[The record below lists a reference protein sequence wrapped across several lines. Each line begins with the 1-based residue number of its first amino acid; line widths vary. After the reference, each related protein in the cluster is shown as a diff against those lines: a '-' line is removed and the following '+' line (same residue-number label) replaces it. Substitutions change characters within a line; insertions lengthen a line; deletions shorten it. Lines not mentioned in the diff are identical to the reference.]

1 MADVKINIQAETQ
14 QFQAAMRQ
22 CSAEMKQLSSEY
34 SLAAAQAK
42 LSGSAQ
48 DGLRAKVTELTG
60 KVGLQKDIVEKNE
73 AQHAKLKQAL
83 EQQKSTHDTL
93 KTKVEAAKK
102 AYEAS
107 AKATGEDSEQTKKLK
122 AEYENLQSQLGNT
135 ERSIQKTETAI
146 TKQEGAVT
154 SSKAK
159 LAELEVQ
166 LRNVNAELARA
177 PFDAY
182 AEKANKIG
190 GTITKVGEAIMP
202 ASMAT
207 VGLGTAAVKTAANFD
222 TSMSQV
228 QATMGLTK
236 DSTSKLN
243 GETVNTMDA
252 LSKLARTMGKDTK
265 FSASEAADAINI
277 LAMAGM
283 DTDDIYSALPA
294 TLNLAAA
301 GNIGIAQ
308 AADYATGIMSGF
320 GMKTEDA
327 SKVADV
333 LAVTASSAKGSVSDF
348 GAGLAQAAGQA
359 SITGQSFEDTATAL
373 GILGNHNIS
382 AAEGG
387 NMLQRVLKNLYQPT
401 STAKDALD
409 ALGVS
414 AYDSEGKA
422 RPLQDVL
429 TDLRGKLG
437 ELSEEDY
444 NSVMGQIFDTAS
456 LRGANFLIQDSGEAF
471 DNLRAKI
478 GGASGAAEK
487 MAEVQQD
494 NLQGQLTILKSQLE
508 ELAISFGE
516 LLMPKIREVV
526 GKIQDFVDKLN
537 NMDEGQKQAIIRI
550 GLVVAAAGPL
560 LVALGKMIIFTGQV
574 STQIGNMVEWYT
586 KAGGA
591 SGILAKAQTGLSS
604 AFSFL
609 TSPIGIVIGVIAVL
623 VAAFIHLWR
632 TNEDFRNA
640 VIAIWER
647 IKGAFQEFVGGIQ
660 ERLSAMGISFQSIT
674 QTISA
679 IWDGFCNL
687 LAPVFEAAFGII
699 ATVLETAFGV
709 ITGLLDVFIGAY
721 NGNWTQLWTGVQEI
735 FGAVWEGIKGVFSG
749 VLAALQGVADVFLG
763 WFGTSWTELWTNV
776 QGFFEGVWNGISTFF
791 TTIWTAIS
799 TTVTTFC
806 TTVWT
811 TISTIFTTV
820 AETVSTIW
828 EGIKSV
834 IQVAIMFIVEL
845 ISAAFQ
851 LITVPFRFIWENCKE
866 TITAAWEAIK
876 TTVSTALNFVKDN
889 IITPVMTAI
898 KTVIDTVWNGIKT
911 VITTVM
917 NAIKTTVSTVWN
929 AIKTATST
937 VWNAIKTA
945 VTTAVNAIKT
955 AVTPIFNA
963 IKTTITS
970 VWNGVKSTTTS
981 AWNAIKSGVTSA
993 VNAVKSEVQ
1002 SVMNSIKSVMS
1013 SAWNSMKSAASSGW
1027 NAIKSAIERP
1037 INAAKQAVANA
1048 ISAMRS
1054 KFNFH
1059 WSLPHLALPHPYIS
1073 GHFSLNPPSVPHFG
1087 ISWYKSGGIMTRPT
1101 VFGASGNTLLA
1112 GGEAGAEAILP
1123 LKAFYDRLGDMLDK
1137 KLDALTG
1144 GTVVYV
1150 YVTMDGDVVAERVYT
1165 RVENEFVNKIQRK
1178 R

>member
-122 AEYENLQSQLGNT
+122 AEYEKLQSQLGNT

-320 GMKTEDA
+320 GMKTQDA

-640 VIAIWER
+640 IIAIWER

-660 ERLSAMGISFQSIT
+660 ERLSALGISFQSIT

-791 TTIWTAIS
+791 TTIWTTIS

-811 TISTIFTTV
+811 TVSTIFTTV

-970 VWNGVKSTTTS
+970 VWNGVKSATTS

-993 VNAVKSEVQ
+993 VNAVKSKVQ

-1013 SAWNSMKSAASSGW
+1013 SAWNSMKGAASSGW

>member
-102 AYEAS
+102 AYEES

-122 AEYENLQSQLGNT
+122 AEYEKLQSQLGNT

-320 GMKTEDA
+320 GMETKDA

-478 GGASGAAEK
+478 GGATGAAEK

-516 LLMPKIREVV
+516 LLMPKIREIV

-647 IKGAFQEFVGGIQ
+647 IKGAFQEFVAGIQ
-660 ERLSAMGISFQSIT
+660 ERLSALGIDFQSVT
-674 QTISA
+674 QAIGA

-735 FGAVWEGIKGVFSG
+735 FSAVWEGNKGIFSG

-791 TTIWTAIS
+791 TTIWTTIS

-970 VWNGVKSTTTS
+970 VWNGVKSATTS

-993 VNAVKSEVQ
+993 VNAVKSKVQ

-1013 SAWNSMKSAASSGW
+1013 SAWNSMKGAASSGW

-1165 RVENEFVNKIQRK
+1165 RVENEFVNKLQRK

>member
-102 AYEAS
+102 AYEES

-122 AEYENLQSQLGNT
+122 AEYEKLQSQLGNT

-320 GMKTEDA
+320 GMETKDA

-647 IKGAFQEFVGGIQ
+647 IKGAFQEFVAGIQ

-791 TTIWTAIS
+791 TTIWTTIS

-970 VWNGVKSTTTS
+970 VWNGVKSATTS

-993 VNAVKSEVQ
+993 VNAVKSKVQ

>member
-1 MADVKINIQAETQ
+1 MATVRIDIQAETQ
-14 QFQAAMRQ
+14 QFQASMRQ
-22 CSAEMKQLSSEY
+22 CSAEMKKLSSEY

-102 AYEAS
+102 AYEES

-122 AEYENLQSQLGNT
+122 EEYENLQSQLGNT

-320 GMKTEDA
+320 GMETKDA

-359 SITGQSFEDTATAL
+359 QITGQSFEDTATAL

-401 STAKDALD
+401 STAKEALD
-409 ALGVS
+409 QLGVS

-422 RPLQDVL
+422 RPLQEVL
-429 TDLRGKLG
+429 GELRGKLG

-560 LVALGKMIIFTGQV
+560 LIALGKMIIFTGQV

-604 AFSFL
+604 AFSLL

-640 VIAIWER
+640 IIAIWER

-660 ERLSAMGISFQSIT
+660 ERLSALGISFQSIT
-674 QTISA
+674 QAIGA

-687 LAPVFEAAFGII
+687 LAPVFEAAFGIV

-735 FGAVWEGIKGVFSG
+735 FGAIWEGIKGIFSG

-776 QGFFEGVWNGISTFF
+776 QGFFEGIWNGISTFF
-791 TTIWTAIS
+791 TTIWTTIS

-917 NAIKTTVSTVWN
+917 NAIKTVITTVWN

-963 IKTTITS
+963 IKSTITS
-970 VWNGVKSTTTS
+970 VWNGVKSATTS

-993 VNAVKSEVQ
+993 VNAVKSKVQ

-1013 SAWNSMKSAASSGW
+1013 SAWNSMKGAASSGW

-1054 KFNFH
+1054 KFNFS
-1059 WSLPHLALPHPYIS
+1059 WSLPHLALPHPYIY

-1165 RVENEFVNKIQRK
+1165 RVENEFVNKLQRK

>member
-122 AEYENLQSQLGNT
+122 AEYEKLQSQLGNT

-222 TSMSQV
+222 ASMSQV

-320 GMKTEDA
+320 GMKTQDA

-422 RPLQDVL
+422 RPLQEVL

-444 NSVMGQIFDTAS
+444 NTVMGQIFDTAS

-560 LVALGKMIIFTGQV
+560 LIALGKMIIFTGQV

-640 VIAIWER
+640 IIAIWER

-735 FGAVWEGIKGVFSG
+735 FGAVWEGIKGIFSG

-963 IKTTITS
+963 IKSTITS
-970 VWNGVKSTTTS
+970 VWNGVKSATTS

-993 VNAVKSEVQ
+993 VNAVKSKVQ

-1013 SAWNSMKSAASSGW
+1013 SAWNSMKGAASSGW

-1048 ISAMRS
+1048 ISTMRS

-1101 VFGASGNTLLA
+1101 IFGASGNTLLA

>member
-48 DGLRAKVTELTG
+48 DILRAKVTELTG
-60 KVGLQKDIVEKNE
+60 KVSLQKDIVQKNE
-73 AQHAKLKQAL
+73 TQHQKLKQAL
-83 EQQKSTHDTL
+83 EQQKTTHDQL

-102 AYEAS
+102 AYEES

-122 AEYENLQSQLGNT
+122 AEYEKLKSELGNT

-146 TKQEGAVT
+146 TKQEAAVT
-154 SSKAK
+154 NSKAK

-166 LRNVNAELARA
+166 LRNVNAEMARA

-182 AEKANKIG
+182 AEKAGKIG

-207 VGLGTAAVKTAANFD
+207 VGLGAAAVKTAANFD

-228 QATMGLTK
+228 QATMGLTS

-283 DTDDIYSALPA
+283 DTEDIYSALPA

-301 GNIGIAQ
+301 GNMGIAQ

-320 GMKTEDA
+320 GMKTQDA

-333 LAVTASSAKGSVSDF
+333 LAVTASSAKGSVDQF

-373 GILGNHNIS
+373 GILGNHNVA

-401 STAKDALD
+401 SAAKTALD
-409 ALGVS
+409 QLGVS
-414 AYDSEGKA
+414 AYDSQGKA

-429 TDLRGKLG
+429 QDLHGKLG
-437 ELSEEDY
+437 DLSEEDY

-456 LRGANFLIQDSGEAF
+456 LRGARYLINDSGEAF

-478 GGASGAAEK
+478 GGASGAAER

-516 LLMPKIREVV
+516 LLMPRIRDIV

-537 NMDEGQKQAIIRI
+537 NMDEGTKQNIIRI
-550 GLVVAAAGPL
+550 GLFVAAAGPL
-560 LVALGKMIIFTGQV
+560 LVALGKTISFSGQV
-574 STQIGNMVEWYT
+574 SKAIGNVVEWYV

-591 SGILAKAQTGLSS
+591 SGILTSAQTALSS
-604 AFSFL
+604 AF
-609 TSPIGIVIGVIAVL
+609 TVMTGPVGIAVAAIAGL
-623 VAAFIHLWR
+623 VAVIITLWR
-632 TNEDFRNA
+632 NNEDFRNA
-640 VIAIWER
+640 VIQIWTQ
-647 IKGAFQEFVGGIQ
+647 IKTSFQEFVAGIS
-660 ERLSAMGISFQSIT
+660 ERLAAMGITFQSVT
-674 QTISA
+674 QAVGA
-679 IWDGFCNL
+679 IWNGFCNL
-687 LAPVFEAAFGII
+687 LAPVIEGAFANV
-699 ATVLETAFGV
+699 ATVLQTVFGV
-709 ITGLLDVFIGAY
+709 ITGLLDVFIGLF
-721 NGNWTQLWTGVQEI
+721 NGNWSQAWTGVKEI
-735 FGAVWEGIKGVFSG
+735 FEAIWNGISGIFSNI
-749 VLAALQGVADVFLG
+749 LTAIQGVVNVFLG
-763 WFGTSWTELWTNV
+763 WFGTSWTEVWTTA
-776 QGFFEGVWNGISTFF
+776 QTFFEGIWNGISTFF
-791 TTIWTAIS
+791 TEIWTAIS

-806 TTVWT
+806 AAVSTTV
-811 TISTIFTTV
+811 SEIFNAV
-820 AETVSTIW
+820 KDTVSTVW
-828 EGIKSV
+828 ETIKNV
-834 IQVAIMFIVEL
+834 VQVAIMFIVEV
-845 ISAAFQ
+845 IKAAFQ
-851 LITVPFRFIWENCKE
+851 LITVPFRFIWENCKD
-866 TITAAWEAIK
+866 TITKVWETIK
-876 TTVSTALNFVKDN
+876 TTVQTAVNALKDN
-889 IITPVMTAI
+889 IITPVMNAI
-898 KTVIDTVWNGIKT
+898 KAVIETVW
-911 VITTVM
+911 
-917 NAIKTTVSTVWN
+917 NAIKTAITTAMNAVKSVVSTAWN

-937 VWNAIKTA
+937 IWNAIKSA

-955 AVTPIFNA
+955 AVAPIFNA
-963 IKTTITS
+963 IKTTISNTWNSAKSATS
-970 VWNGVKSTTTS
+970 S
-981 AWNAIKSGVTSA
+981 AWNAIKSAVRSA
-993 VNAVKSEVQ
+993 INTVKSTVT
-1002 SVMNSIKSVMS
+1002 SVMNAIKSAMS
-1013 SAWNSMKSAASSGW
+1013 SAWNSMKSKATSGW
-1027 NAIKSAIERP
+1027 NGIKSAIERP
-1037 INAAKQAVANA
+1037 INAAKNAVSNA

-1059 WSLPHLALPHPYIS
+1059 WSLPHLKLPHPHVS
-1073 GHFSLNPPSVPHFG
+1073 GRFSLNPPSVPHFS
-1087 ISWYKSGGIMTRPT
+1087 ISWYKTGGIMTRPT
-1101 VFGASGNTLLA
+1101 AFATIGNRILA

-1123 LKAFYDRLGDMLDK
+1123 LKQFYDRLGDMLDK

-1165 RVENEFVNKIQRK
+1165 RVENEFVNRIQRK

>member
-73 AQHAKLKQAL
+73 AQHAKLKQVL

-102 AYEAS
+102 AYEES

-122 AEYENLQSQLGNT
+122 AEYEKLQSQLGNT

-159 LAELEVQ
+159 LAELELE
-166 LRNVNAELARA
+166 LRKVNAELAAA

-182 AEKANKIG
+182 AEKAQKIG

-320 GMKTEDA
+320 GMETKDA

-478 GGASGAAEK
+478 GGATGAAEK

-516 LLMPKIREVV
+516 LLMPKIREIV

-537 NMDEGQKQAIIRI
+537 NMDESQKQAIIRV
-550 GLVVAAAGPL
+550 GLFVAAAGPL
-560 LVALGKMIIFTGQV
+560 LVALGKVHSFTGSV
-574 STQIGNMVEWYT
+574 VGKIGDLVRWYT
-586 KAGGA
+586 MAGGA
-591 SGILAKAQTGLSS
+591 SGILTSAQSALGS
-604 AFSFL
+604 AFAFL
-609 TSPIGIVIGVIAVL
+609 TSPVGIVIGVIAAL

-640 VIAIWER
+640 IIAIWER

-660 ERLSAMGISFQSIT
+660 ERLSALGIDFQSVT
-674 QTISA
+674 QAIGA

-709 ITGLLDVFIGAY
+709 ITGLLDVFIGLFT
-721 NGNWTQLWTGVQEI
+721 GNWTQAWTGVQEI

-749 VLAALQGVADVFLG
+749 VLTALQGVADVFLG

-791 TTIWTAIS
+791 TTIWTTIS

-898 KTVIDTVWNGIKT
+898 KTVIDTVWNGIKI

-929 AIKTATST
+929 TIKTATST

-970 VWNGVKSTTTS
+970 VWNGVKSATTS

-993 VNAVKSEVQ
+993 VNAVKSKVQ

-1013 SAWNSMKSAASSGW
+1013 SAWNSMKGAASSGW

>member
-102 AYEAS
+102 AYEES

-122 AEYENLQSQLGNT
+122 AEYEKLQSQLGNT

-159 LAELEVQ
+159 LAELELE
-166 LRNVNAELARA
+166 LRKVNAELAAA

-182 AEKANKIG
+182 AEKAQKIG

-320 GMKTEDA
+320 GMETKDA

-478 GGASGAAEK
+478 GGATGAAEK

-516 LLMPKIREVV
+516 LLMPKIREIV

-537 NMDEGQKQAIIRI
+537 NMDESQKQAIIRV
-550 GLVVAAAGPL
+550 GLFVAAAGPL
-560 LVALGKMIIFTGQV
+560 LVALGKVITFTGDV
-574 STQIGNMVEWYT
+574 AIKIGDLVRWYT
-586 KAGGA
+586 MAGGA
-591 SGILAKAQTGLSS
+591 SGILTSAQSALGS
-604 AFSFL
+604 AFAFL

-749 VLAALQGVADVFLG
+749 VLTALQGVADVFLG

-791 TTIWTAIS
+791 TTIWTTIS

-845 ISAAFQ
+845 VNAAFQ

-917 NAIKTTVSTVWN
+917 NAIKTTVSSVWN

-970 VWNGVKSTTTS
+970 VWNGVKSATTS

-993 VNAVKSEVQ
+993 VNAVKSKVQ

>member
-1 MADVKINIQAETQ
+1 VADVKINIQAETQ

-73 AQHAKLKQAL
+73 AQHAKLKQVL

-122 AEYENLQSQLGNT
+122 AEYEKLQSQLGNT

-320 GMKTEDA
+320 GMETKDA

-478 GGASGAAEK
+478 GGATGAAEK

-516 LLMPKIREVV
+516 LLMPKIREIV

-791 TTIWTAIS
+791 TTIWTTIS

-845 ISAAFQ
+845 INAAFQ

-970 VWNGVKSTTTS
+970 VWNGVKSATTS

-993 VNAVKSEVQ
+993 VNAVKSKVQ

-1013 SAWNSMKSAASSGW
+1013 SAWNSMKGAASSGW

>member
-73 AQHAKLKQAL
+73 AQHAKLKQVL

-102 AYEAS
+102 AYEES

-122 AEYENLQSQLGNT
+122 AEYEKLQSQLGNT

-320 GMKTEDA
+320 GMETKDA

-516 LLMPKIREVV
+516 LLMPKIREIV

-640 VIAIWER
+640 IIAIWER

-660 ERLSAMGISFQSIT
+660 ERLSALGISFQSIT

-791 TTIWTAIS
+791 TTIWTTIS

-970 VWNGVKSTTTS
+970 VWNGVKSATTS

-993 VNAVKSEVQ
+993 VNAVKSKVQ

-1013 SAWNSMKSAASSGW
+1013 SAWNSMKGAASSGW

-1165 RVENEFVNKIQRK
+1165 RVENEFVNKLQRK

>member
-122 AEYENLQSQLGNT
+122 AEYEKLQSQLGNT

-320 GMKTEDA
+320 GMKTQDA

-791 TTIWTAIS
+791 TTIWTTIS

-970 VWNGVKSTTTS
+970 VWNGVKSATTS

-993 VNAVKSEVQ
+993 VNAVKSKVQ

>member
-122 AEYENLQSQLGNT
+122 AEYEKLQSQLGNT

-320 GMKTEDA
+320 GMETKDA

-478 GGASGAAEK
+478 GGATGAAEK

-516 LLMPKIREVV
+516 LLMPKIREIV

-647 IKGAFQEFVGGIQ
+647 IKGAFQEFVAGIQ

-791 TTIWTAIS
+791 TTIWTTIS

-917 NAIKTTVSTVWN
+917 NGIKTVITTVWN

-970 VWNGVKSTTTS
+970 VWNGVKSATTS

-993 VNAVKSEVQ
+993 VNAVKSKVQ

-1013 SAWNSMKSAASSGW
+1013 SAWNSMKGAASSGW

-1165 RVENEFVNKIQRK
+1165 RVENEFVNKLQRK

>member
-122 AEYENLQSQLGNT
+122 AEYEKLQSQLGNT

-207 VGLGTAAVKTAANFD
+207 IGLGTAAVKTAANFD

-917 NAIKTTVSTVWN
+917 NGIKTVITTVWN

>member
-122 AEYENLQSQLGNT
+122 AEYEKLQSQLGNT

-320 GMKTEDA
+320 GMETKDA

-791 TTIWTAIS
+791 TTIWTTIS

-970 VWNGVKSTTTS
+970 VWNGVKSATTS

-993 VNAVKSEVQ
+993 VNAVKSKVQ

-1013 SAWNSMKSAASSGW
+1013 SAWNSMKGAASSGW

>member
-73 AQHAKLKQAL
+73 AQHAKLKQVL

-122 AEYENLQSQLGNT
+122 AEYEKLQSQLGNT

-320 GMKTEDA
+320 GMETKDA

-660 ERLSAMGISFQSIT
+660 ERLSALGIDFQSVT
-674 QTISA
+674 QAISA

-687 LAPVFEAAFGII
+687 LAPVFEAAFGIV
-699 ATVLETAFGV
+699 ATVLETAFGI
-709 ITGLLDVFIGAY
+709 ITGLLDVFIGLFT
-721 NGNWTQLWTGVQEI
+721 GNWTQAWTGVQEI

-917 NAIKTTVSTVWN
+917 DAIKTTVSTVWN

-970 VWNGVKSTTTS
+970 VWNGVKSATTS

-993 VNAVKSEVQ
+993 VNAVKSKVQ

-1013 SAWNSMKSAASSGW
+1013 SAWNSMKGAASSGW

-1101 VFGASGNTLLA
+1101 AFGASGNTLLA

>member
-14 QFQAAMRQ
+14 QFQASMRQ
-22 CSAEMKQLSSEY
+22 CSAEMKKLSSEY

-122 AEYENLQSQLGNT
+122 AEYEKLQSQLGNT

-478 GGASGAAEK
+478 GGATGAAEK

-508 ELAISFGE
+508 ELAISFGD

-647 IKGAFQEFVGGIQ
+647 IKGAFQEFVAGIQ

-735 FGAVWEGIKGVFSG
+735 FGAVWERIKGVFSG

-791 TTIWTAIS
+791 TTIWTTIS

-845 ISAAFQ
+845 INAAFQ

-866 TITAAWEAIK
+866 TITEAWEAIK

-898 KTVIDTVWNGIKT
+898 KTVIDTVWNGIKN

-917 NAIKTTVSTVWN
+917 NGIKTVITTVWN

-970 VWNGVKSTTTS
+970 VWNGVKSATTS

-993 VNAVKSEVQ
+993 VNAVKSKVQ

-1013 SAWNSMKSAASSGW
+1013 SAWNSMKGAASSGW

>member
-14 QFQAAMRQ
+14 QFQASMRQ
-22 CSAEMKQLSSEY
+22 CSAEMKKLSSEY

-102 AYEAS
+102 AYEES

-320 GMKTEDA
+320 GMETKDA

-735 FGAVWEGIKGVFSG
+735 FSAVWEGIKGKFSG

-845 ISAAFQ
+845 INAAFQ

-970 VWNGVKSTTTS
+970 VWNGVKSATTS

-993 VNAVKSEVQ
+993 VNAVKSKVQ

-1013 SAWNSMKSAASSGW
+1013 SAWNSMKGAASSGW

-1112 GGEAGAEAILP
+1112 GGEAGAEAVLP

>member
-122 AEYENLQSQLGNT
+122 AEYEKLQSQLGNT

-516 LLMPKIREVV
+516 LLMPKIREIV

-791 TTIWTAIS
+791 TTIWTTIS

-917 NAIKTTVSTVWN
+917 NAIKTTVSSVWN

-970 VWNGVKSTTTS
+970 VWNGVKSATTS

-993 VNAVKSEVQ
+993 VNAVKSKVQ

-1013 SAWNSMKSAASSGW
+1013 SAWNSMKGAASSGW

>member
-122 AEYENLQSQLGNT
+122 AEYEKLQSQLGNT

-970 VWNGVKSTTTS
+970 VWNGVKSATTS

-993 VNAVKSEVQ
+993 VNAVKSKVQ

-1013 SAWNSMKSAASSGW
+1013 SAWNSMKGAASSGW

>member
-107 AKATGEDSEQTKKLK
+107 AKATGEDSEETKKLK
-122 AEYENLQSQLGNT
+122 AEYEKLQSQLGNT

-222 TSMSQV
+222 ASMSQV

-320 GMKTEDA
+320 GMKTQDA

-373 GILGNHNIS
+373 GILGNHNIA

-422 RPLQDVL
+422 RPLQEVL

-444 NSVMGQIFDTAS
+444 NTVMGQIFDTAS

-560 LVALGKMIIFTGQV
+560 LIALGKMIIFTGQV

-647 IKGAFQEFVGGIQ
+647 IKGAFQEFVAGIQ

-791 TTIWTAIS
+791 TTIWTTIS

-917 NAIKTTVSTVWN
+917 NAIKTTVSSVWN

-970 VWNGVKSTTTS
+970 VWNGVKSATTS

-993 VNAVKSEVQ
+993 VNAVKSKVQ

-1013 SAWNSMKSAASSGW
+1013 SAWNSMKGAASSGW

>member
-42 LSGSAQ
+42 LNGSAH
-48 DGLRAKVTELTG
+48 DILRAKVTELTG
-60 KVGLQKDIVEKNE
+60 KVSLQKDIVQKNE
-73 AQHAKLKQAL
+73 TQHQKLKQAL
-83 EQQKSTHDTL
+83 EQQKTTHDQL

-102 AYEAS
+102 AYEES

-122 AEYENLQSQLGNT
+122 AEYEKLKSELGNT

-146 TKQEGAVT
+146 TKQEAAVT
-154 SSKAK
+154 NSKAK

-166 LRNVNAELARA
+166 LRNVNAEMARA

-182 AEKANKIG
+182 AEKAGKIG

-207 VGLGTAAVKTAANFD
+207 VGLGAAAVKTAANFD

-228 QATMGLTK
+228 QATMGLTS

-283 DTDDIYSALPA
+283 DTEDIYSALPA

-301 GNIGIAQ
+301 GNMGIAQ

-320 GMKTEDA
+320 GMKTQDA

-333 LAVTASSAKGSVSDF
+333 LAVTASSAKGSVDQF

-373 GILGNHNIS
+373 GILGNHNVA

-401 STAKDALD
+401 SAAKTALD
-409 ALGVS
+409 QLGVS
-414 AYDSEGKA
+414 AYDSQGKA

-429 TDLRGKLG
+429 QDLHGKLG
-437 ELSEEDY
+437 DLSEEDY

-456 LRGANFLIQDSGEAF
+456 LRGAQYLINDSGEAF

-478 GGASGAAEK
+478 GGASGAAER

-516 LLMPKIREVV
+516 LLMPRIRDIV

-537 NMDEGQKQAIIRI
+537 NMDEGTKQNIISI
-550 GLVVAAAGPL
+550 GLFVAAAGPL
-560 LVALGKMIIFTGQV
+560 LVALGKTITFSGQV
-574 STQIGNMVEWYT
+574 SKAIGNVVEWYV

-591 SGILAKAQTGLSS
+591 SGILTSAQTALSS
-604 AFSFL
+604 AF
-609 TSPIGIVIGVIAVL
+609 TVMTGPVGIAVAAIAGL
-623 VAAFIHLWR
+623 VAVIITLWR
-632 TNEDFRNA
+632 NNEGFRNA
-640 VIAIWER
+640 VIQIWTQ
-647 IKGAFQEFVGGIQ
+647 IKTSFQEFVAGIS
-660 ERLSAMGISFQSIT
+660 ERLAAMGITFQSVT
-674 QTISA
+674 QAISTI
-679 IWDGFCNL
+679 WNGFCNL
-687 LAPVFEAAFGII
+687 LAPVIEGAFANV
-699 ATVLETAFGV
+699 ATVLQTVFGV
-709 ITGLLDVFIGAY
+709 ITGLLDVFIGLF
-721 NGNWTQLWTGVQEI
+721 NGNWSQAWTGVQEI
-735 FGAVWEGIKGVFSG
+735 FGAYWNGISGIFSNI
-749 VLAALQGVADVFLG
+749 LTAMQGVADVFLG
-763 WFGTSWTELWTNV
+763 WFGTSWTAVWTTV
-776 QGFFEGVWNGISTFF
+776 QTFFEGIWNGISTFF
-791 TTIWTAIS
+791 TEIWTAIS
-799 TTVTTFC
+799 MTVTTFC
-806 TTVWT
+806 TAV
-811 TISTIFTTV
+811 STTV
-820 AETVSTIW
+820 SEIFNAVKDTVSTVW
-828 EGIKSV
+828 ETIKNV
-834 IQVAIMFIVEL
+834 VQVAIMFIVEV
-845 ISAAFQ
+845 IKAAFQ
-851 LITVPFRFIWENCKE
+851 LITVPFRFIWENCKD
-866 TITAAWEAIK
+866 TITAVWETIK
-876 TTVSTALNFVKDN
+876 TTVQTAVNALKDN
-889 IITPVMTAI
+889 IITPVMNAI
-898 KTVIDTVWNGIKT
+898 KAVIETVW
-911 VITTVM
+911 
-917 NAIKTTVSTVWN
+917 NAIKTAITTATNAVKSVVSTAWN

-937 VWNAIKTA
+937 IWNAIKSA

-955 AVTPIFNA
+955 AVAPIFNA
-963 IKTTITS
+963 IKTTISNTWNSAKSATS
-970 VWNGVKSTTTS
+970 S
-981 AWNAIKSGVTSA
+981 AWNAIKSAVRSA
-993 VNAVKSEVQ
+993 INAVKSTVT
-1002 SVMNSIKSVMS
+1002 SVMNAIKSAMS
-1013 SAWNSMKSAASSGW
+1013 SAWNAMKSKTSSGW
-1027 NAIKSAIERP
+1027 NAIKTAITTP
-1037 INAAKQAVANA
+1037 INAAKNAVSNA

-1059 WSLPHLALPHPYIS
+1059 WSLPHLKLPHPHVS
-1073 GHFSLNPPSVPHFG
+1073 GRFSLNPPSVPHFS
-1087 ISWYKSGGIMTRPT
+1087 ISWYKDGGIMTRPT
-1101 VFGASGNTLLA
+1101 AFAAIGNRILA

-1123 LKAFYDRLGDMLDK
+1123 LKQFYDRLGDMLDK

-1165 RVENEFVNKIQRK
+1165 RVENEFVNRIQRK

>member
-122 AEYENLQSQLGNT
+122 AEYEKLQSQLGNT

-320 GMKTEDA
+320 GMETKDA

-537 NMDEGQKQAIIRI
+537 NMDEGQKQAIIRT

-623 VAAFIHLWR
+623 VAAFIHLFP
-632 TNEDFRNA
+632 DIADRNRDRRHRRA
-640 VIAIWER
+640 
-647 IKGAFQEFVGGIQ
+647 GGGIHPSVED
-660 ERLSAMGISFQSIT
+660 ERRLPERDHRDLGADQRRLPGIRRRH
-674 QTISA
+674 
-679 IWDGFCNL
+679 
-687 LAPVFEAAFGII
+687 
-699 ATVLETAFGV
+699 
-709 ITGLLDVFIGAY
+709 TGKA
-721 NGNWTQLWTGVQEI
+721 
-735 FGAVWEGIKGVFSG
+735 
-749 VLAALQGVADVFLG
+749 
-763 WFGTSWTELWTNV
+763 
-776 QGFFEGVWNGISTFF
+776 
-791 TTIWTAIS
+791 
-799 TTVTTFC
+799 
-806 TTVWT
+806 
-811 TISTIFTTV
+811 
-820 AETVSTIW
+820 VST
-828 EGIKSV
+828 
-834 IQVAIMFIVEL
+834 
-845 ISAAFQ
+845 
-851 LITVPFRFIWENCKE
+851 
-866 TITAAWEAIK
+866 
-876 TTVSTALNFVKDN
+876 
-889 IITPVMTAI
+889 
-898 KTVIDTVWNGIKT
+898 
-911 VITTVM
+911 
-917 NAIKTTVSTVWN
+917 
-929 AIKTATST
+929 
-937 VWNAIKTA
+937 
-945 VTTAVNAIKT
+945 
-955 AVTPIFNA
+955 
-963 IKTTITS
+963 
-970 VWNGVKSTTTS
+970 
-981 AWNAIKSGVTSA
+981 
-993 VNAVKSEVQ
+993 
-1002 SVMNSIKSVMS
+1002 
-1013 SAWNSMKSAASSGW
+1013 
-1027 NAIKSAIERP
+1027 
-1037 INAAKQAVANA
+1037 
-1048 ISAMRS
+1048 
-1054 KFNFH
+1054 
-1059 WSLPHLALPHPYIS
+1059 
-1073 GHFSLNPPSVPHFG
+1073 
-1087 ISWYKSGGIMTRPT
+1087 
-1101 VFGASGNTLLA
+1101 GN
-1112 GGEAGAEAILP
+1112 
-1123 LKAFYDRLGDMLDK
+1123 
-1137 KLDALTG
+1137 
-1144 GTVVYV
+1144 
-1150 YVTMDGDVVAERVYT
+1150 
-1165 RVENEFVNKIQRK
+1165 
-1178 R
+1178 

>member
-73 AQHAKLKQAL
+73 AQHAKLKQVL

-102 AYEAS
+102 AYEES

-122 AEYENLQSQLGNT
+122 AEYEKLQSQLGNT

-320 GMKTEDA
+320 GMETKDA

-640 VIAIWER
+640 IIAIWER

-660 ERLSAMGISFQSIT
+660 ERLSALGINFQSVT
-674 QTISA
+674 QAIGA

-791 TTIWTAIS
+791 TTIWTTIS

-917 NAIKTTVSTVWN
+917 NGIKTVITTVWN

-970 VWNGVKSTTTS
+970 VWNGVKSATTS

-993 VNAVKSEVQ
+993 VNAVKSKVQ

-1013 SAWNSMKSAASSGW
+1013 SAWNSMKGAASSGW

-1150 YVTMDGDVVAERVYT
+1150 YVTMDGDVVAKRVYT
-1165 RVENEFVNKIQRK
+1165 RVENEFVNKLQRK

>member
-14 QFQAAMRQ
+14 QFQASMRQ
-22 CSAEMKQLSSEY
+22 CSAEMKKLSSEY

-102 AYEAS
+102 AYEES

-122 AEYENLQSQLGNT
+122 AEYEKLQSQLGNT

-320 GMKTEDA
+320 GMETKDA

-845 ISAAFQ
+845 INAAFQ

-970 VWNGVKSTTTS
+970 VWNGVKSATTS

-993 VNAVKSEVQ
+993 VNAVKSKVQ

-1013 SAWNSMKSAASSGW
+1013 SAWNSMKGAASSGW

-1112 GGEAGAEAILP
+1112 GGEAGAEAVLP

>member
-1 MADVKINIQAETQ
+1 MATVRIDIQAETQ
-14 QFQAAMRQ
+14 QFQASMRQ
-22 CSAEMKQLSSEY
+22 CSAEMKKLSSEY

-102 AYEAS
+102 AYEES

-320 GMKTEDA
+320 GMETKDA

-373 GILGNHNIS
+373 GILGNHNIA

-422 RPLQDVL
+422 RPLQEVL

-444 NSVMGQIFDTAS
+444 NTVMGQIFDTAS

-537 NMDEGQKQAIIRI
+537 NMDESQKQAIIRV
-550 GLVVAAAGPL
+550 GLFVAAAGPL
-560 LVALGKMIIFTGQV
+560 LAVLGKVISFTGSVALK
-574 STQIGNMVEWYT
+574 IGDLVEWYT
-586 KAGGA
+586 MAGGA

-632 TNEDFRNA
+632 TNEDFRN
-640 VIAIWER
+640 VIIAIWER

-699 ATVLETAFGV
+699 ATVLETSFGV
-709 ITGLLDVFIGAY
+709 ITGLLDVFICAY

-735 FGAVWEGIKGVFSG
+735 FGAVWEGIKGIFSG

-776 QGFFEGVWNGISTFF
+776 QGFFEGVWNAISTFF
-791 TTIWTAIS
+791 TTIWTTIS

-845 ISAAFQ
+845 INAAFQ

-917 NAIKTTVSTVWN
+917 NAIKTVITTVWN

-955 AVTPIFNA
+955 AITPIFNA
-963 IKTTITS
+963 IKSTITS
-970 VWNGVKSTTTS
+970 VWNGVKSATTS

-993 VNAVKSEVQ
+993 VNAVKSKVQ

>member
-207 VGLGTAAVKTAANFD
+207 IGLGTAAVKTAANFD

-970 VWNGVKSTTTS
+970 VWNGVKSATTS

-993 VNAVKSEVQ
+993 VNAVKSKVQ

>member
-1 MADVKINIQAETQ
+1 MATVRIDIQAETQ
-14 QFQAAMRQ
+14 QFQASMRQ
-22 CSAEMKQLSSEY
+22 CSAEMKKLSSEY

-222 TSMSQV
+222 ASMSQV

-320 GMKTEDA
+320 GMKTQDA

-373 GILGNHNIS
+373 GILGNHNLS

-791 TTIWTAIS
+791 TTIWTTIS

-963 IKTTITS
+963 IKSTITS
-970 VWNGVKSTTTS
+970 VWNGVKSATTS

-993 VNAVKSEVQ
+993 VNAVKSKVQ
-1002 SVMNSIKSVMS
+1002 SVMNSIESVMS
-1013 SAWNSMKSAASSGW
+1013 SAWNSMKGAASSGW

-1059 WSLPHLALPHPYIS
+1059 WSLPHLKLPHPSIS
-1073 GHFSLNPPSVPHFG
+1073 GHFSLNPPSVPHFS
-1087 ISWYKSGGIMTRPT
+1087 ISWYKSGGIMTQPT

>member
-1 MADVKINIQAETQ
+1 MATVRIDIQAETQ
-14 QFQAAMRQ
+14 QFQASMRQ
-22 CSAEMKQLSSEY
+22 CSAEMKKLSSEY

-48 DGLRAKVTELTG
+48 DGLREKVTELTG

-102 AYEAS
+102 AYEES

-122 AEYENLQSQLGNT
+122 AEYEKLQSQLGNT

-320 GMKTEDA
+320 GMKTDDA

-348 GAGLAQAAGQA
+348 GEGLAQAAGQA

-749 VLAALQGVADVFLG
+749 VLAALLVYRGKSDVCKEEELLRRHAVTVRDLIDKVVGKLSDQHKYIFRERFLNNRSQSEIAKELGV
-763 WFGTSWTELWTNV
+763 S
-776 QGFFEGVWNGISTFF
+776 QM
-791 TTIWTAIS
+791 
-799 TTVTTFC
+799 
-806 TTVWT
+806 
-811 TISTIFTTV
+811 
-820 AETVSTIW
+820 TVSRA
-828 EGIKSV
+828 EKS
-834 IQVAIMFIVEL
+834 IVAKFRAEL
-845 ISAAFQ
+845 A
-851 LITVPFRFIWENCKE
+851 
-866 TITAAWEAIK
+866 
-876 TTVSTALNFVKDN
+876 
-889 IITPVMTAI
+889 
-898 KTVIDTVWNGIKT
+898 G
-911 VITTVM
+911 
-917 NAIKTTVSTVWN
+917 
-929 AIKTATST
+929 
-937 VWNAIKTA
+937 
-945 VTTAVNAIKT
+945 
-955 AVTPIFNA
+955 
-963 IKTTITS
+963 
-970 VWNGVKSTTTS
+970 
-981 AWNAIKSGVTSA
+981 
-993 VNAVKSEVQ
+993 
-1002 SVMNSIKSVMS
+1002 
-1013 SAWNSMKSAASSGW
+1013 KSA
-1027 NAIKSAIERP
+1027 
-1037 INAAKQAVANA
+1037 
-1048 ISAMRS
+1048 
-1054 KFNFH
+1054 
-1059 WSLPHLALPHPYIS
+1059 
-1073 GHFSLNPPSVPHFG
+1073 
-1087 ISWYKSGGIMTRPT
+1087 
-1101 VFGASGNTLLA
+1101 
-1112 GGEAGAEAILP
+1112 
-1123 LKAFYDRLGDMLDK
+1123 
-1137 KLDALTG
+1137 
-1144 GTVVYV
+1144 
-1150 YVTMDGDVVAERVYT
+1150 
-1165 RVENEFVNKIQRK
+1165 
-1178 R
+1178 

>member
-122 AEYENLQSQLGNT
+122 AEYEKLQSQLGNT

-222 TSMSQV
+222 ASMSQV

-373 GILGNHNIS
+373 GILGNHNIA

-422 RPLQDVL
+422 RPLQEVL

-444 NSVMGQIFDTAS
+444 NTVMGQIFDTAS

-917 NAIKTTVSTVWN
+917 NGIKTVITTVWN

-970 VWNGVKSTTTS
+970 VWNGVKSATTS
-981 AWNAIKSGVTSA
+981 AWNAIESGVTSA
-993 VNAVKSEVQ
+993 VNAVKSKVQ

-1059 WSLPHLALPHPYIS
+1059 WSLPHLKLPHPSIS
-1073 GHFSLNPPSVPHFG
+1073 GHFSLNPPSVPHFS
-1087 ISWYKSGGIMTRPT
+1087 ISWYKSGGIMTQPT

>member
-73 AQHAKLKQAL
+73 AQHAKLKQVL

-102 AYEAS
+102 AYEES

-660 ERLSAMGISFQSIT
+660 ERLSAMGISFQSVT
-674 QTISA
+674 QAISA

-699 ATVLETAFGV
+699 AT
-709 ITGLLDVFIGAY
+709 LLDVFIGAY

-791 TTIWTAIS
+791 TTIWLAIS

-970 VWNGVKSTTTS
+970 VWNGVKSATTS

-993 VNAVKSEVQ
+993 VNAVKSKVQ

-1013 SAWNSMKSAASSGW
+1013 SAWNSMKGAASSGW

-1165 RVENEFVNKIQRK
+1165 RVENEFVNKLQRK

>member
-1 MADVKINIQAETQ
+1 VADVKINIQAETQ

-122 AEYENLQSQLGNT
+122 AEYEKLQSQLGNT

-320 GMKTEDA
+320 GMETKDA

-478 GGASGAAEK
+478 GGATGAAEK

-516 LLMPKIREVV
+516 LLMPKIREIV

-640 VIAIWER
+640 IIAIWER

-660 ERLSAMGISFQSIT
+660 ERLSALGIDFQSVT
-674 QTISA
+674 QAIGA

-709 ITGLLDVFIGAY
+709 ITGLLDVFIGLFT
-721 NGNWTQLWTGVQEI
+721 GNWTQAWTGVQEI
-735 FGAVWEGIKGVFSG
+735 FGAIWEGIKGVFSG
-749 VLAALQGVADVFLG
+749 VLTALQGVADVFLG

-917 NAIKTTVSTVWN
+917 NGIKTVIT
-929 AIKTATST
+929 T

-970 VWNGVKSTTTS
+970 VWNGVKSATTS
-981 AWNAIKSGVTSA
+981 AWNAIKSDVTSA
-993 VNAVKSEVQ
+993 VNAVKSKVQ

-1013 SAWNSMKSAASSGW
+1013 SAWNSMKGAASSGW

-1073 GHFSLNPPSVPHFG
+1073 GNFSLNPPSVPHFG

>member
-102 AYEAS
+102 AYEES

-320 GMKTEDA
+320 GMETKDA

-478 GGASGAAEK
+478 GGATGAAEK

-623 VAAFIHLWR
+623 VAAFIHLWK

-647 IKGAFQEFVGGIQ
+647 IKGAFQEFVAGIQ

-749 VLAALQGVADVFLG
+749 VLTALQGVADVFLG
-763 WFGTSWTELWTNV
+763 WFGTSWTELWTNA

-791 TTIWTAIS
+791 TTIWTTIS

-970 VWNGVKSTTTS
+970 VWNGVKSATTS

-993 VNAVKSEVQ
+993 VNAVKSKVQ

-1013 SAWNSMKSAASSGW
+1013 SAWNSMKGAASSGW

>member
-102 AYEAS
+102 AYEES

-320 GMKTEDA
+320 GMETKDA
-327 SKVADV
+327 SRVADV

-422 RPLQDVL
+422 RPLQEVL

-444 NSVMGQIFDTAS
+444 NTVMGQIFDTAS

-963 IKTTITS
+963 IKSTITS
-970 VWNGVKSTTTS
+970 VWNGVKSATTS

-993 VNAVKSEVQ
+993 VNAVKSKVQ

-1013 SAWNSMKSAASSGW
+1013 SAWNSMKGAASSGW

-1059 WSLPHLALPHPYIS
+1059 WSLPHLKLPHPSIS
-1073 GHFSLNPPSVPHFG
+1073 GHFSLNPPSVPHFS
-1087 ISWYKSGGIMTRPT
+1087 ISWYKSGGIMTQPT
-1101 VFGASGNTLLA
+1101 VFGVSGNTLLA

>member
-34 SLAAAQAK
+34 SLAATQAK

-102 AYEAS
+102 AYEES

-122 AEYENLQSQLGNT
+122 AEYEKLQSQLGNT

-320 GMKTEDA
+320 GMETKDA

-735 FGAVWEGIKGVFSG
+735 FSAVWEGNKGIFSG

-791 TTIWTAIS
+791 TTIWTTIS

-898 KTVIDTVWNGIKT
+898 KTVIDTVWNGIKI

-970 VWNGVKSTTTS
+970 VWNGVKSATTS

-993 VNAVKSEVQ
+993 VNAVKSKVQ

-1165 RVENEFVNKIQRK
+1165 RVENEFVNKLQRK